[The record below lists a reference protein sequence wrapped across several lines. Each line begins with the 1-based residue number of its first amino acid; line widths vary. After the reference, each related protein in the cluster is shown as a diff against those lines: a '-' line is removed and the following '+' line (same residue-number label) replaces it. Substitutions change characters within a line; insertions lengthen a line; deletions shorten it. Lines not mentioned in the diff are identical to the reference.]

1 MTTPC
6 SLTTFSTPH
15 LEKLHSG
22 KVRDSF
28 RVDEKTRLIVVSDRI
43 SAFDRVLECAV
54 PGKGAVLNGIAN
66 FWFERTRTVV
76 PNHLILA
83 VDPQA
88 SLVREVQPIR
98 VEMIVRAYIT
108 GSAWRGYKD
117 GKRSFSGVAVPD
129 GVTINGRLP
138 QPIVTPTTKEE
149 NDQEVTPAEIVELGL
164 ASSDLYEQM
173 EQAAW
178 ELFAGGTRVMAEKG
192 LLLADTKYEF
202 GLLDG
207 KLMLIDEIHTPDSSR
222 FWPADSYER
231 DPAQIQPLDKEYV
244 RAWLLKQK
252 AEGRSPTS
260 LPDEIVAGTTR
271 RYLDL
276 YELVT
281 GTALELPEG
290 DPAERLARSL
300 ADAGLV

>member
-117 GKRSFSGVAVPD
+117 GKRSGSGTYVQAD
-129 GVTINGRLP
+129 GVTYVGDYVDGHRQGNGEIKYPNGDRFEG
-138 QPIVTPTTKEE
+138 VFV
-149 NDQEVTPAEIVELGL
+149 NDIQEGPGIL
-164 ASSDLYEQM
+164 LYQD
-173 EQAAW
+173 
-178 ELFAGGTRVMAEKG
+178 GTRVEVTYVGGKPSGKAVWIYPDGHRIEG
-192 LLLADTKYEF
+192 EF
-202 GLLDG
+202 
-207 KLMLIDEIHTPDSSR
+207 
-222 FWPADSYER
+222 
-231 DPAQIQPLDKEYV
+231 
-244 RAWLLKQK
+244 
-252 AEGRSPTS
+252 
-260 LPDEIVAGTTR
+260 
-271 RYLDL
+271 
-276 YELVT
+276 
-281 GTALELPEG
+281 
-290 DPAERLARSL
+290 
-300 ADAGLV
+300 